1 MTYEKNEE
9 LIIAAL
15 DLILA
20 ILKGGKKIRVL
31 LQKRKKSQAST
42 SIKESDSD
50 TTLASESPSE
60 AEA

>member
-31 LQKRKKSQAST
+31 LQKRKKQTST
-42 SIKESDSD
+42 TSPDTKNITSDKTD
-50 TTLASESPSE
+50 E
-60 AEA
+60 AEV

>member
-15 DLILA
+15 DLLLA

-31 LQKRKKSQAST
+31 LQKRKKSQTST
-42 SIKESDSD
+42 TSPD
-50 TTLASESPSE
+50 TNNITSERTDE
-60 AEA
+60 AEV

>member
-15 DLILA
+15 DLIFA

-42 SIKESDSD
+42 SIKESDSA
-50 TTLASESPSE
+50 LASESPTE
-60 AEA
+60 AEV

>member
-31 LQKRKKSQAST
+31 LQKRKKQTST
-42 SIKESDSD
+42 TSPDTNNITSDKTD
-50 TTLASESPSE
+50 E
-60 AEA
+60 AEV

>member
-1 MTYEKNEE
+1 MTYEKNED
-9 LIIAAL
+9 LIIAVL
-15 DLILA
+15 EMIVS

-31 LQKRKKSQAST
+31 LKKKKSQAST

>member
-31 LQKRKKSQAST
+31 LQKRKKQTST
-42 SIKESDSD
+42 TSPD
-50 TTLASESPSE
+50 TNNITSERTDE
-60 AEA
+60 AEV

>member
-31 LQKRKKSQAST
+31 LQKRKKQTST
-42 SIKESDSD
+42 TSPD
-50 TTLASESPSE
+50 TTNIASDKMDE
-60 AEA
+60 AEV

>member
-15 DLILA
+15 DLLLA

>member
-1 MTYEKNEE
+1 MTYEKHED

-31 LQKRKKSQAST
+31 LQKRKKQTST
-42 SIKESDSD
+42 PKETDSA
-50 TTLASESPSE
+50 LASESPTE
-60 AEA
+60 AEV